1 MRSGQSVSTLHLW
14 ANPGVGPALSSVT
27 VLGTWK
33 LYQHQPPL
41 KTWSTNTGLCFFIGC
56 GKQRCFGK
64 DTQRKPQLEA
74 WLGPRQKSGK
84 ALLLPQQKGNHGW
97 EGGICDRQNT
107 DCNLEGHREARSGFS
122 YLKDNTVQRLNS
134 GRLCGVC
141 VCFNAFQRNTPFSPD
156 SAFLV
161 MEYNWMPPCSE
172 ITL

>member
-1 MRSGQSVSTLHLW
+1 MSAPCTCGLTQGGACAAIGHWPGNVKAVS
-14 ANPGVGPALSSVT
+14 APA
-27 VLGTWK
+27 
-33 LYQHQPPL
+33 
-41 KTWSTNTGLCFFIGC
+41 STQDLVNTHTGLCFFIGC
-56 GKQRCFGK
+56 GKQQCFGK

-107 DCNLEGHREARSGFS
+107 DCNLEGNRDARSGFS
-122 YLKDNTVQRLNS
+122 YLKDNIIQRLNS

-156 SAFLV
+156 SGFLV
-161 MEYNWMPPCSE
+161 MEYNWMPPCRE
-172 ITL
+172 ITF